1 MTFECFQ
8 KHYLV
13 LVSLLCNMF
22 FIKLYLNFRVEYNT
36 PVSKELLKLLKI
48 PVQYYNNILT
58 VLELK
63 HFGSL
68 MNFCDY
74 ASRKSMS
81 CFLVNNALDNET
93 YIPTQE
99 QVS

>member
-1 MTFECFQ
+1 M
-8 KHYLV
+8 
-13 LVSLLCNMF
+13 
-22 FIKLYLNFRVEYNT
+22 EYNT

-99 QVS
+99 QVGIEAFLLFKYYLKLYF

>member
-1 MTFECFQ
+1 MKKVT
-8 KHYLV
+8 Y
-13 LVSLLCNMF
+13 
-22 FIKLYLNFRVEYNT
+22 FIKIVLFCRVEYNT

-48 PVQYYNNILT
+48 PVQHYNNILT

-63 HFGSL
+63 HFGNL

-74 ASRKSMS
+74 NSRKSMS
-81 CFLVNNALDNET
+81 CFLINNALENET

-99 QVS
+99 QVFMSFVFYVVI